1 MRVFVAGHKGMVGRH
16 VSDII
21 SSCPEHELITAE
33 RKELDLLFEKG
44 VSSFLAAN
52 SPDQIIICAAKV
64 GGILANSLN
73 QYEFLIDNLR
83 IQNNILHAAKEL
95 DIKKIIFLGSSCIY
109 PKFCPQPMKEEDLL
123 SSSLE
128 ETNEAYAIAK
138 ITGIKL
144 CQALNKQYGFD
155 ARALMPTNLY
165 GAYDNFDLKNS
176 HVIPALI
183 RKFLDAK
190 EKGLDKVEIWGTGSP
205 LREFMHVEDL
215 ASAIKFIMDLS
226 KDEFQEA
233 SNNGVL
239 MNVGSNSEVSI
250 KQLANLINDIV
261 NFDGSIFFNTSY
273 PDGTPRKL
281 MDSGRLQKLGWYPKI
296 SLKDGLKKTI
306 DWYVDNAN
314 S

>member
-1 MRVFVAGHKGMVGRH
+1 MRVYVAGHKGMVGRH
-16 VSDII
+16 VSKII
-21 SSCPEHELITAE
+21 SSCADHELITAD
-33 RKELDLLFEKG
+33 RNELDLVQEKE
-44 VSSFLAAN
+44 VSSFLVAN
-52 SPDQIIICAAKV
+52 NPDQIIICAAKV

-83 IQNNILHAAKEL
+83 IQNNILNAAREL

-250 KQLANLINDIV
+250 KQLANLISDIV

-281 MDSGRLQKLGWYPKI
+281 MNSGRLQKLGWYPKI

>member
-1 MRVFVAGHKGMVGRH
+1 MRVYVAGHKGMVGRH
-16 VSDII
+16 VSNII
-21 SSCPEHELITAE
+21 SSSADHELITAD
-33 RKELDLLFEKG
+33 RNELDLVQEKE
-44 VSSFLAAN
+44 VSSFLVAN
-52 SPDQIIICAAKV
+52 NPDQIIICAAKV

-83 IQNNILHAAKEL
+83 IQNNILNAAREL

-250 KQLANLINDIV
+250 KQLANLISDIV

-281 MDSGRLQKLGWYPKI
+281 MNSGRLQKLGWYPKI

>member
-1 MRVFVAGHKGMVGRH
+1 MRVYVAGHKGMVGRH
-16 VSDII
+16 VSKII
-21 SSCPEHELITAE
+21 SSCADHELITAD
-33 RKELDLLFEKG
+33 RNELDLVQEKE
-44 VSSFLAAN
+44 VSSFLVAN
-52 SPDQIIICAAKV
+52 NPDQIIICAAKV

-83 IQNNILHAAKEL
+83 IQNNILNAAREL

-250 KQLANLINDIV
+250 KQLANLISDIV

-281 MDSGRLQKLGWYPKI
+281 MNSGRLQKLGWYPKI
-296 SLKDGLKKTI
+296 SLKEGLKKTI

>member
-1 MRVFVAGHKGMVGRH
+1 MVGRH
-16 VSDII
+16 VSKII
-21 SSCPEHELITAE
+21 SSCADHELITAD
-33 RKELDLLFEKG
+33 RNELDLVQEKE
-44 VSSFLAAN
+44 VSSFLVAN
-52 SPDQIIICAAKV
+52 NPDQIIICAAKV

-83 IQNNILHAAKEL
+83 IQNNILNAAREL

-250 KQLANLINDIV
+250 KQLANLISDIV

-281 MDSGRLQKLGWYPKI
+281 MNSGRLQKLGWYPKI
-296 SLKDGLKKTI
+296 SLKEGLKKTI

>member
-250 KQLANLINDIV
+250 KQLANLISDIV

-281 MDSGRLQKLGWYPKI
+281 MNSGRLQKLGWYPKI

>member
-1 MRVFVAGHKGMVGRH
+1 MVGRH
-16 VSDII
+16 VSNII
-21 SSCPEHELITAE
+21 SSSADHELITAD
-33 RKELDLLFEKG
+33 RNELDLVQEKE
-44 VSSFLAAN
+44 VSTFLVTN
-52 SPDQIIICAAKV
+52 NPDQIIICAAKV

-83 IQNNILHAAKEL
+83 IQNNILNAAREL

-250 KQLANLINDIV
+250 KQLANLISDIV

-281 MDSGRLQKLGWYPKI
+281 MNSGRLQKLGWYPKI

>member
-16 VSDII
+16 VSNTILT
-21 SSCPEHELITAE
+21 CPEHELITVD
-33 RKELDLLFEKG
+33 RKELDLVDERG
-44 VSSFLAAN
+44 VLKFLAACN
-52 SPDQIIICAAKV
+52 PDQIIICAAKV

-83 IQNNILHAAKEL
+83 IQNNILNAAKKL
-95 DIKKIIFLGSSCIY
+95 DIKSIIFLGSSCIY

-165 GAYDNFDLKNS
+165 GAYDNFDLKKS

-190 EKGLDKVEIWGTGSP
+190 NNRSDKVEIWGTGSP
-205 LREFMHVEDL
+205 FREFMHVEDL
-215 ASAIKFIMDLS
+215 ASAIKFIMDLD
-226 KDEFQEA
+226 KNEFQKAA
-233 SNNGVL
+233 SNGVL
-239 MNVGSNSEVSI
+239 LNVGSNSEVSI
-250 KQLANLINDIV
+250 KQLAKLIRDV
-261 NFDGSIFFNTSY
+261 VGFDGEIFFNTSY

-281 MDSGRLQKLGWYPKI
+281 MDSGRLQKLGWHPNI
-296 SLKDGLKKTI
+296 SLKDGLKKTLE
-306 DWYVDNAN
+306 WYVGNAN

>member
-1 MRVFVAGHKGMVGRH
+1 MRVYVAGHKGMVGRH
-16 VSDII
+16 VSKII
-21 SSCPEHELITAE
+21 SSCADHELITAD
-33 RKELDLLFEKG
+33 RNKLDLVQEKE
-44 VSSFLAAN
+44 VSSFLVAN
-52 SPDQIIICAAKV
+52 NPDQIIICAAKV

-83 IQNNILHAAKEL
+83 IQNNILNAAREL

-226 KDEFQEA
+226 KDQFQEA

-250 KQLANLINDIV
+250 KQLANLISDIV

-281 MDSGRLQKLGWYPKI
+281 MNSGRLQKLGWYPKI

>member
-21 SSCPEHELITAE
+21 SSCPEHELITAD
-33 RKELDLLFEKG
+33 RKKLDLLDEKG
-44 VSSFLAAN
+44 VSSFLAAC
-52 SPDQIIICAAKV
+52 SPEQIIICAAKV
-64 GGILANSLN
+64 GGILANSLH

-83 IQNNILHAAKEL
+83 IQNNILNAAKEL
-95 DIKKIIFLGSSCIY
+95 DIKNIIFLGSSCIY

-138 ITGIKL
+138 IAGIKL

-165 GAYDNFDLKNS
+165 GAYDNFDLKSS

-183 RKFLDAK
+183 KKFLDAK
-190 EKGLDKVEIWGTGSP
+190 NNGLNKVEIWGTGSP

-215 ASAIKFIMDLS
+215 ASAIKFIMDIG
-226 KDEFQEA
+226 KNEFQESA
-233 SNNGVL
+233 SNGVL
-239 MNVGSNSEVSI
+239 INVGSNSEVSI
-250 KQLANLINDIV
+250 KQLAFIISEVVD
-261 NFDGSIFFNTSY
+261 FDGEIFFNTSY

-281 MDSGRLQKLGWYPKI
+281 MDSGRLQKLGWHPKI
-296 SLKDGLKKTI
+296 SLMDGLKKTV
-306 DWYVDNAN
+306 DWYVGNAH

>member
-21 SSCPEHELITAE
+21 SSCPEHELITADRE
-33 RKELDLLFEKG
+33 ELDLIDEKG
-44 VSSFLAAN
+44 VLSFLAAS

-83 IQNNILHAAKEL
+83 IQNNILNAAKEL
-95 DIKKIIFLGSSCIY
+95 DIRNIIFLGSSCIY
-109 PKFCPQPMKEEDLL
+109 PKLCPQPMKEEDLL

-138 ITGIKL
+138 IAGIKL

-165 GAYDNFDLKNS
+165 GAYDNFDLKSS

-183 RKFLDAK
+183 KKFLDAK
-190 EKGLDKVEIWGTGSP
+190 NNGLNKVEIWGTGSP

-215 ASAIKFIMDLS
+215 ASAIKFIMDIG
-226 KDEFQEA
+226 KNEFQESA
-233 SNNGVL
+233 SNGVL
-239 MNVGSNSEVSI
+239 INVGSNSEVSI
-250 KQLANLINDIV
+250 KQLAFIISEVVD
-261 NFDGSIFFNTSY
+261 FDGEIFFNTSY

-281 MDSGRLQKLGWYPKI
+281 MDSGRLQKLGWHPKI
-296 SLKDGLKKTI
+296 SLMDGLKKTI
-306 DWYVDNAN
+306 DWYVGNAY

>member
-1 MRVFVAGHKGMVGRH
+1 MVGRH
-16 VSDII
+16 VSKII
-21 SSCPEHELITAE
+21 SSCADHELITAD
-33 RKELDLLFEKG
+33 RNELDLVQEKE
-44 VSSFLAAN
+44 VSTFLVTN
-52 SPDQIIICAAKV
+52 NPDQIIICAAKV

-83 IQNNILHAAKEL
+83 IQNNILNAAREL

-250 KQLANLINDIV
+250 KQLANLISDIV

-281 MDSGRLQKLGWYPKI
+281 MNSGRLQKLGWYPKI
-296 SLKDGLKKTI
+296 SLKEGLKKTI

>member
-1 MRVFVAGHKGMVGRH
+1 MVGRH
-16 VSDII
+16 ISDII
-21 SSCPEHELITAE
+21 SSCSEHELITVD
-33 RKELDLLFEKG
+33 RMKLDLLDEKG
-44 VSSFLAAN
+44 VSSFLAES
-52 SPDQIIICAAKV
+52 SPHQIIICAAKV

-83 IQNNILHAAKEL
+83 IQNNILNAAKEL
-95 DIKKIIFLGSSCIY
+95 DIKNIIFLGSSCIY
-109 PKFCPQPMKEEDLL
+109 PKLCPQPMREEDLL

-138 ITGIKL
+138 IAGIKL

-183 RKFLDAK
+183 RKFLEAK
-190 EKGLDKVEIWGTGSP
+190 NNGSDKVEIWGTGSP

-215 ASAIKFIMDLS
+215 ASAIKFIMDLG
-226 KDEFQEA
+226 KNEFQEA
-233 SNNGVL
+233 ASNGVL
-239 MNVGSNSEVSI
+239 LNVGSNSEVSI
-250 KQLANLINDIV
+250 KQLADLISDAV
-261 NFDGSIFFNTSY
+261 NFDGEIFFNSSY

-281 MDSGRLQKLGWYPKI
+281 MDSGRLQKLGWHPKI

-306 DWYVDNAN
+306 KWYVGNAN

>member
-21 SSCPEHELITAE
+21 SSCPEHQLITAD
-33 RKELDLLFEKG
+33 RKELDLLEEKG
-44 VSSFLAAN
+44 VLSFLAACN
-52 SPDQIIICAAKV
+52 PDQIIICAAKV

-83 IQNNILHAAKEL
+83 IQNNILNAAKEL
-95 DIKKIIFLGSSCIY
+95 DIKNIIFLGSSCIY

-138 ITGIKL
+138 IAGIKL

-155 ARALMPTNLY
+155 TRALMPTNLY
-165 GAYDNFDLKNS
+165 GAYDNFDLKSS

-183 RKFLDAK
+183 KKFLDAK
-190 EKGLDKVEIWGTGSP
+190 NNGLNKVEIWGTGSP

-215 ASAIKFIMDLS
+215 ASAIKFIMDIS
-226 KDEFQEA
+226 KNEFQEA
-233 SNNGVL
+233 ASNRVL

-250 KQLANLINDIV
+250 KQLANLISDV
-261 NFDGSIFFNTSY
+261 VGFDGEIFFNTSY

-281 MDSGRLQKLGWYPKI
+281 MDSGRLQKLGWHPKI
-296 SLKDGLKKTI
+296 SLIDGLKKTV
-306 DWYVDNAN
+306 DWYVDNAY

>member
-1 MRVFVAGHKGMVGRH
+1 MRVYVAGHKGMVGRH
-16 VSDII
+16 VSNII
-21 SSCPEHELITAE
+21 SSSADHELITAD
-33 RKELDLLFEKG
+33 RNELDLVQEKE
-44 VSSFLAAN
+44 VSSFLVAN
-52 SPDQIIICAAKV
+52 NPDQIIICAAKV

-83 IQNNILHAAKEL
+83 IQNNILNAAREL

-250 KQLANLINDIV
+250 KQLANLISDIV

-281 MDSGRLQKLGWYPKI
+281 MNSGRLQKLGWYPKI
-296 SLKDGLKKTI
+296 SLKEGLKKTI